1 MAFRSLNSQLV
12 VREEY
17 RGWTLYVRWYPSWAM
32 TSEGWLCFPLP
43 PGETKKQGP
52 GLGRFGKSEDA
63 IAAGKLWVDRKLVA
77 PASTRTQTPVGRG
90 RR

>member
-1 MAFRSLNSQLV
+1 MAVRSLNSQLV

-32 TSEGWLCFPLP
+32 TSEGWLCYPLP
-43 PGETKKQGP
+43 PGETKKHGP
-52 GLGRFGKSEDA
+52 GLGRFVKSEEA
-63 IAAGKLWVDRKLVA
+63 IGAGKRWVDRKLLA
-77 PASTRTQTPVGRG
+77 PVSTPSQAPVRRG